1 MLGTSTY
8 RQPSRGFGLVES
20 LVALSVLAVGVL
32 GTLGA
37 LLAGLRASRAAT
49 NWTIASQLAA
59 DLADCIRSN
68 PTAGPAYSLGL
79 GTVPPTPPKDCRWP
93 VECSP
98 TDVAALDLHRWHAAL
113 RAALPDATA
122 VIAVRATGASPAN
135 EYTIVIRWRPA
146 DVPGL
151 AEIALAVQS

>member
-1 MLGTSTY
+1 
-8 RQPSRGFGLVES
+8 VES
-20 LVALSVLAVGVL
+20 LVALTVLAVGIL

-37 LLAGLRASRAAT
+37 LLAGLRASHAAT

-59 DLADCIRSN
+59 DLADCIRAN
-68 PTAGPAYSLGL
+68 ATAGPAYSLRPGD
-79 GTVPPTPPKDCRWP
+79 VPPTPPKDCRRP

-98 TDVAALDLHRWHAAL
+98 TEVAALDLHRWHAAL
-113 RAALPDATA
+113 RVALPDAA
-122 VIAVRATGASPAN
+122 AGVAVRATGASPAN

-146 DVPGL
+146 DESGL